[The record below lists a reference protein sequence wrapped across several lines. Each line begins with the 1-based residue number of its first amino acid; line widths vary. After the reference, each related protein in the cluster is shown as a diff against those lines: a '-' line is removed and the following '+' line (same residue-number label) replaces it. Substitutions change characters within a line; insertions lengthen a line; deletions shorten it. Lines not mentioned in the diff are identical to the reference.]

1 MNNPQQTGIWA
12 HELFVK
18 ALDNSVIDDGE
29 KQHAMW
35 MALAALDAEA
45 REAVEFDGPD
55 TIERLE
61 VRNGFGYSLAR
72 YLGIEVSQVAQ
83 RVRQIRAEKA
93 IKLAEL
99 MALDESG
106 V

>member
-1 MNNPQQTGIWA
+1 MKLSPKQTGIWA

-18 ALDNSVIDDGE
+18 ALDNSVIEKCE

-45 REAVEFDGPD
+45 REAVESDEPD
-55 TIERLE
+55 AIEKLE

-72 YLGIEVSQVAQ
+72 YLDLEVSQVAEQ
-83 RVRQIRAEKA
+83 VRQMREGQAQ
-93 IKLAEL
+93 LAAL

>member
-1 MNNPQQTGIWA
+1 MKLSPEQTGIWA

-18 ALDNSVIDDGE
+18 ALDNIDE
-29 KQHAMW
+29 ESKQCALYQ
-35 MALAALDAEA
+35 ALAALDAET
-45 REAVEFDGPD
+45 RDAVDSDEPNA
-55 TIERLE
+55 IEKLE

-72 YLGIEVSQVAQ
+72 YLDINVSEVAEQI
-83 RVRQIRAEKA
+83 RQIRAEQA

-99 MALDESG
+99 MAAADGE

>member
-18 ALDNSVIDDGE
+18 ALVNSVLDEDE

-45 REAVEFDGPD
+45 REAVESDEPD
-55 TIERLE
+55 AIEKLE

-72 YLGIEVSQVAQ
+72 YLDINVSEVAEQI
-83 RVRQIRAEKA
+83 RQIRAGQA
-93 IKLAEL
+93 QLSEL
-99 MALDESG
+99 MASDESEA
-106 V
+106 